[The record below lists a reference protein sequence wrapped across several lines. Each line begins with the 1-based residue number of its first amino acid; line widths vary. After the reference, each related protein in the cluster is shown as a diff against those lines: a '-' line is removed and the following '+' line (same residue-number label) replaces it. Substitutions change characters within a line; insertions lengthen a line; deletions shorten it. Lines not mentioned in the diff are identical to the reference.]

1 MFAALSLLGLFAS
14 SFALRLFAKSE
25 VERDAKL
32 SAMATKH
39 RVLL

>member
-14 SFALRLFAKSE
+14 SFALRLFAKSA
-25 VERDAKL
+25 VQGDAKL
-32 SAMATKH
+32 SALASKH